1 MSTII
6 TTIVAGL
13 AGARL
18 TRAWSYE
25 QIGAELQEQV
35 NHQLSS
41 PFFIELDDEGV
52 ITSPLWRLRLKDFLH
67 DLFDCPYCI
76 GFWLTLACVIG
87 LRFKVTRPVV
97 IALAAAALQ
106 SAVVDHYPR
115 FDHGESEQ
123 G

>member
-1 MSTII
+1 MII

-18 TRAWSYE
+18 TRAWSHETIGEAVNAPIAEWTMNYE
-25 QIGAELQEQV
+25 HDADGFITTPSWELSAKNWV
-35 NHQLSS
+35 A
-41 PFFIELDDEGV
+41 
-52 ITSPLWRLRLKDFLH
+52 
-67 DLFDCPYCI
+67 DLVDCPYCI
-76 GFWLTLACVIG
+76 GFWLTLACVVG

-106 SAVVDHYPR
+106 SAVVDHYPG